1 MCVLLVYV
9 WVHACVR
16 VCVVRACVRAIS
28 LPFSQDE
35 LAKSITTEQG
45 KTLADAVG
53 DVTRGLREFISIA
66 LREFLV
72 ISS

>member
-1 MCVLLVYV
+1 V
-9 WVHACVR
+9 WVHVCVR
-16 VCVVRACVRAIS
+16 ACVCVVRACVRAIS
-28 LPFSQDE
+28 VPFSQDE

-53 DVTRGLREFISIA
+53 DVTRGLREFISIT